1 MYLEIRG
8 EWKSVL
14 NNNLWELEDVER
26 GLFALL
32 LLSYYDLLSPFK
44 RCFLYCAI
52 FLKDYVFSSDD
63 LIFVW
68 MTQEYIK
75 SKANLEM
82 EVIARE

>member
-32 LLSYYDLLSPFK
+32 LLGYYDLLSPFK
-44 RCFLYCAI
+44 
-52 FLKDYVFSSDD
+52 
-63 LIFVW
+63 
-68 MTQEYIK
+68 
-75 SKANLEM
+75 
-82 EVIARE
+82 